1 MKNITGGDKIANW
14 KTDNDV
20 QTQSNT
26 SKKAVEKTNDIDIKK
41 KMLDINKTLNKVME
55 EYVSIY
61 ENKPFKEM
69 YDNIINLELMI
80 KENKL
85 IINNN

>member
-14 KTDNDV
+14 KTVNDV

-26 SKKAVEKTNDIDIKK
+26 SKKAVEKTTDIDIKK